1 MEFYKL
7 HIFFYNAFVWKLS
20 KTFVASFENLNFV
33 YPSTWFF
40 CLLHQEIMKG
50 SSQVSKPNFIQT
62 ETNPITAFS
71 LFFSNVCCLMLGTL
85 IFGCMYQKKKVCAIQ
100 PEKSLHSLPLSIVTW
115 RNWTT
120 IKEMR
125 IFSTTLRETPS
136 MYLLYSL
143 VVTSAAW

>member
-1 MEFYKL
+1 MEFHKIHFFSPIHFFEKGAKL
-7 HIFFYNAFVWKLS
+7 LKPSL
-20 KTFVASFENLNFV
+20 KTWTLCTLQ
-33 YPSTWFF
+33 PDFF
-40 CLLHQEIMKG
+40 CLLHQETMKG

-115 RNWTT
+115 VNYANYQRNAN
-120 IKEMR
+120 
-125 IFSTTLRETPS
+125 FFN
-136 MYLLYSL
+136 
-143 VVTSAAW
+143 